1 MTTSN
6 RTTIT
11 ANLRTVFESFGSV
24 AERLTPEQWHAQSL
38 CPAWTAQGVVAHV
51 TAVEAALTGWRP
63 GDENPFAAI
72 PALAEEASVLQ
83 PPALLERYCAVT
95 AARLAELATM
105 TDEEFANPSITPV
118 GLGTYGRFMTIREFD
133 MWVHERDIRV
143 PLSIAGDDGGP
154 AAEMALDEVHGS
166 IGFIV
171 GNKIGLA
178 DGKGIAIELTG
189 PVHRRLLAKVDG
201 RAARVEELPSPDVT
215 LTTDSRTFML
225 LACGRIDPEGPI
237 SDGRITWTGDD
248 AVGAHAARNLAFT
261 M

>member
-72 PALAEEASVLQ
+72 PALAEEVSVLQ

-133 MWVHERDIRV
+133 KCHRANVGFALCNPGRKRWSGRRSCSHETIPPV
-143 PLSIAGDDGGP
+143 EP
-154 AAEMALDEVHGS
+154 AAAHSSPVFQS
-166 IGFIV
+166 T
-171 GNKIGLA
+171 
-178 DGKGIAIELTG
+178 GI
-189 PVHRRLLAKVDG
+189 
-201 RAARVEELPSPDVT
+201 
-215 LTTDSRTFML
+215 
-225 LACGRIDPEGPI
+225 C
-237 SDGRITWTGDD
+237 
-248 AVGAHAARNLAFT
+248 
-261 M
+261 